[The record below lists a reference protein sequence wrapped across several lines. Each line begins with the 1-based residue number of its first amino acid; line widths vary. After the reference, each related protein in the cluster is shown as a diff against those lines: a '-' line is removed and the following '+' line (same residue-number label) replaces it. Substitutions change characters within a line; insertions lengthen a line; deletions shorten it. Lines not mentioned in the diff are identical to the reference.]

1 MSYYNA
7 ATDDTTDKGQEA
19 EGEPRAEKASTIEEE
34 PGAQEAEGELRK
46 EGEPRA
52 EKESTIKGDVGE
64 TLETTRSHTS
74 TVNPVEGD
82 GGETLEKTR
91 SHTSTVAV
99 TDRVSDDDCFM
110 LSNMTVELVNIPQL
124 SGGYLNSNAL
134 CILLRIPLFNSG
146 HY

>member
-7 ATDDTTDKGQEA
+7 
-19 EGEPRAEKASTIEEE
+19 EGEPRDEKASTIEEE

-64 TLETTRSHTS
+64 TLETTRSLTGTEEMVA
-74 TVNPVEGD
+74 TVNVPSVDGEPVIQPVEGD
-82 GGETLEKTR
+82 GGETNRE
-91 SHTSTVAV
+91 
-99 TDRVSDDDCFM
+99 SDDDCFM
-110 LSNMTVELVNIPQL
+110 LTNMTAELANIPQL

>member
-19 EGEPRAEKASTIEEE
+19 EGESRAEKASTIEEE

-46 EGEPRA
+46 GEPRA
-52 EKESTIKGDVGE
+52 EKESTIKGDG
-64 TLETTRSHTS
+64 
-74 TVNPVEGD
+74 GD
-82 GGETLEKTR
+82 TLEKTR

-110 LSNMTVELVNIPQL
+110 LTNMTAELANIPQL
-124 SGGYLNSNAL
+124 SGGYLNNNAL
-134 CILLRIPLFNSG
+134 CILLHIPLFNSG